1 MQESEMTTED
11 LLRELSRLKGR
22 VAELE
27 AAAASKDLSSEDSDS
42 SFVRRQIIRR
52 ESDRELERQRQT
64 LERVVTE
71 RTRELEDANR
81 RLQDE
86 ISERQKVEAALR
98 KSEERFRRL
107 AENAPDIIY
116 RYEFIPER
124 RFTYVSPGVR
134 GITGRSPEE
143 YYADPDLPFK
153 LVHPDDRG
161 LLEAIFRKGPVDE
174 GLPAVCLPDVRWVS
188 EEGVVIWTEEHT
200 APIHD
205 ETGRLVAIEGIVR
218 NITERKHAEEALRKL
233 NQTLLGIIEFLPD
246 ATFVIDQDRKV
257 IAWNRAIEVMTGV
270 TKEEILGKG
279 GHAYSIPF
287 YGDKRPMLIDMVFD
301 DEVAFPHEY
310 DFIRKKRSTLYAEAH
325 VPETYLGEGAYL
337 WIMASPLYDERGR
350 RIGAIESIRDITE
363 HKLMEEE
370 LRSSAEKIK
379 LFAYSVSHDL
389 KSPIIG
395 INGLSRLLMRQCW
408 SDLDEKGQRYCEQM
422 QRTCEQVVAL
432 VEELNAYIKAKE
444 VPLHFDAF
452 DPAEV
457 INAVRGEFDALL
469 SVRRIK
475 WVGSDRLPPFIR
487 ADRMSLLR
495 VLRNFV
501 DNALKYGGPTL
512 SEIRL
517 GYEDSQDYH
526 IFSVAD
532 DGIGIGNADAEKLFD
547 LFQRNETSRGVEG
560 SGLGLAIVKEIA
572 KKHQGKVFV
581 TPGREK
587 GVAFSCCL
595 AKNL

>member
-1 MQESEMTTED
+1 MQDEEMTRED
-11 LLRELSRLKGR
+11 LLRKLSSLEGR
-22 VAELE
+22 PTELE
-27 AAAASKDLSSEDSDS
+27 AAAGAEPSSEVTGQ
-42 SFVRRQIIRR
+42 SFMPRRVVRR
-52 ESDRELERQRQT
+52 ESDKELERQRKA
-64 LERVVTE
+64 LERIVAE
-71 RTRELEDANR
+71 RTCELEDANR
-81 RLQDE
+81 KLQDE
-86 ISERQKVEAALR
+86 ISERVKMEAALR

-116 RYEFIPER
+116 RYEFVPER

-161 LLEAIFRKGPVDE
+161 LLESIYLKGPVTE
-174 GLPAVCLPDVRWVS
+174 NMSPVCLPELRWMS

-205 ETGRLVAIEGIVR
+205 ETGKLVAIEGIAR
-218 NITERKHAEEALRKL
+218 NITERKQAEDALRKV

-301 DEVAFPHEY
+301 DEVHLPHEY
-310 DFIRKKRSTLYAEAH
+310 DFVRKKGSTYYAEAH

-337 WIMASPLYDERGR
+337 WIMASPLYDEHGH
-350 RIGAIESIRDITE
+350 RIGAIESIRDISE
-363 HKLMEEE
+363 HKMMEEE

-395 INGLSRLLMRQCW
+395 INGISRLLMRQCW
-408 SDLDEKGQRYCEQM
+408 NDLDEKGQRYCEQM

-432 VEELNAYIKAKE
+432 IEELNAYIRAKE
-444 VPLHFDAF
+444 VPLQFEEF

-457 INAVRGEFDALL
+457 IDAVRGEFDALM
-469 SVRRIK
+469 SVRHIT
-475 WVGSDRLPPFIR
+475 WVAPERFPPTIR

-501 DNALKYGGPTL
+501 DNALKYGGSTL
-512 SEIRL
+512 SEIRI

-526 IFSVAD
+526 MFSVTD
-532 DGIGIGNADAEKLFD
+532 DGIGIGNTDAERLFD
-547 LFQRNETSRGVEG
+547 LFQRDETSRGVEG

-572 KKHQGKVFV
+572 KKHQGRVFV

-587 GVAFSCCL
+587 GVTFSCCL